1 MPALPAHAFFAFG
14 QASTSVDGS
23 TLANEET
30 VDSAAETATLDYIQS
45 CIKIYGGSTSQGYIE
60 FDVSSSAYTS
70 GWIRFVARGPASV
83 FATTNGF
90 FSFYGPTTELFRLR
104 MVNASGH
111 WAAEYWNGSAFVQIG
126 ATVTSP
132 LASAIIKF
140 DIRFI
145 IANSGGEFTVYA
157 NGVNVASL
165 TAADTLT
172 TADTTLS
179 KLRFAAQSTS
189 QTVGNTTMT
198 IWGGIVVDSADTRTI
213 LFDEATTAANG
224 GETAWT
230 NAEIDIDEVY
240 GATTTTDF
248 IVGDA
253 NLETETYT
261 FGATAAGVAGN
272 TVDGVYLVIHA
283 KAQASPGLHIRG
295 IARISATNYESDNS
309 VQPTSAGWRSYALQF
324 DNNPA
329 TAAEWANIAAVEA
342 AEFGVRVKT
351 TP

>member
-1 MPALPAHAFFAFG
+1 MPALPAHAFFTLS
-14 QASTSVDGS
+14 QTSANVAGS
-23 TLANEET
+23 TVTN
-30 VDSAAETATLDYIQS
+30 AESTFSDAENATLDYIQS
-45 CIKIYGGSTSQGYIE
+45 CMLVYGGSSAQGYIE

-70 GWIRFVARGPASV
+70 GWIRFVTRGVQGV

-104 MVNASGH
+104 MTNASAH

-126 ATVTSP
+126 STITSP
-132 LASAIIKF
+132 LASGAIKI

-179 KLRFAAQSTS
+179 KIRFTAQSTS
-189 QTVGNTTMT
+189 SSLSNNIMV
-198 IWGGIVVDSADTRTI
+198 IWGGVVVDAADTRTI
-213 LFDEATTAANG
+213 LFDEATTLANG

-240 GATTTTDF
+240 GAATTVDF

-253 NLETETYT
+253 NNETETYT

-272 TVDGVYLVIHA
+272 TVDGVYIVIHA
-283 KAQASPGLHIRG
+283 KAQASPGLHVRG

-309 VQPTSAGWRSYALQF
+309 VQPTSASWNSYALRF
-324 DNNPA
+324 DNNPS

-351 TP
+351 SP